1 MQTVNG
7 DSDLSIP
14 IVFEGEEEGRLFS
27 EDVKSDTTLA
37 KQREK
42 ADKGLDGYRWD
53 DGLLNHGVK
62 DSLGNSVIRLVVP
75 KSRRPHTSGS
85 T

>member
-7 DSDLSIP
+7 EPELSIP
-14 IVFEGEEEGRLFS
+14 IVFEGEEEGRLFR

-42 ADKGLDGYRWD
+42 ANK
-53 DGLLNHGVK
+53 
-62 DSLGNSVIRLVVP
+62 
-75 KSRRPHTSGS
+75 SGS
-85 T
+85 